1 LLGSSTGLVEAET
14 IFNPIFCR
22 LKGRLFRR
30 NRRIGGADGESMRSR
45 SEPGLSSLK
54 IEMHDE

>member
-1 LLGSSTGLVEAET
+1 MFMFLRTLRRNQSLSSSTGLVEAET

-30 NRRIGGADGESMRSR
+30 A
-45 SEPGLSSLK
+45 GLSSLK